1 MKFML
6 DTNICIYLIKRKSQ
20 RIIERLKKHTADEIG
35 ISSITLVE
43 LQYGVAKSQRKKQN
57 RIALEGFVLPLEIAS
72 FDEKAAE
79 TYGKIRANLEKAG
92 IPIGSLDTLIGAH
105 AFNLD
110 VTLVTNNNK
119 EFKRIKN
126 LKVVDWTI

>member
-20 RIIERLKKHTADEIG
+20 RIIEHLKKHTAGEIG
-35 ISSITLVE
+35 ISSITLAE
-43 LQYGVAKSQRKKQN
+43 LQYGVAKSQHKKQN
-57 RIALEGFVLPLEIAS
+57 RIALEGFVMPLEIAS

-79 TYGKIRANLEKAG
+79 IYGKIRTNLEKAG
-92 IPIGSLDTLIGAH
+92 TPIGSLDILIGAQ
-105 AFNLD
+105 ALSLD
-110 VTLVTNNNK
+110 VTLVTNNVK

-126 LKVVDWTI
+126 LKVVDWTK